1 MRLQEVQV
9 DALLQASG
17 LSATVLLHALLPLI
31 GEGGPLYCSHPDNP
45 ARGQT
50 RLTNAH
56 GVCQHRCQSSLTLH
70 LFTSGVLRLNEQ
82 VASRS
87 QEGVPASV
95 WLLPKQ
101 TYLNVDEDAA
111 GTLER
116 KRNYIY
122 CLIVHI
128 MKQEKEM
135 HIDNLVFKVRGCLPP
150 SK

>member
-1 MRLQEVQV
+1 MRLQEVRV

-31 GEGGPLYCSHPDNP
+31 GEGGPLTCSHPDDP

-56 GVCQHRCQSSLTLH
+56 VCQHRCQSFLTLH
-70 LFTSGVLRLNEQ
+70 LFASGVLQLNEQ

-87 QEGVPASV
+87 QEGAPVSV